1 MTGLVRRVNVW
12 ADPLFKTLKPSNVYG
27 GTVERGTN
35 EAVWRASA
43 DSNGCGWDFPN
54 LSRNT
59 DMIFRCFLWVSA
71 PNTKSAL
78 NIYGY
83 GQSGKQL
90 ATFTPSSSSNTPVLR
105 FNTGAYEKI
114 RIEFSAVN
122 GGNVNVGEPNLE
134 LASTFDES
142 FPYFDYSMMPDPRG
156 GGGIRPSLPD
166 PVVRLLEWG
175 LAA

>member
-1 MTGLVRRVNVW
+1 MTELVRRVNMW
-12 ADPLFKTLKPSNVYG
+12 PDPLFKTLNPSNVYG
-27 GTVERGTN
+27 GTVQRGDN
-35 EAVWRASA
+35 QAVWRASA
-43 DSNGCGWDFPN
+43 DGNGCGWDFTN

-90 ATFTPSSSSNTPVLR
+90 ATFTPNSSNSTPVLR
-105 FNTGAYEKI
+105 FNTGSYEKI

-122 GGNVNVGEPNLE
+122 GGNTNIGEPNLE

-156 GGGIRPSLPD
+156 GGGIRPSPLAARA
-166 PVVRLLEWG
+166 VRSQWG